1 MVVVMADRRRRRTSL
16 TALKTTL
23 QALKESG
30 IAPAALD
37 SLPDGSFR
45 WHFTQPPA
53 DGEDAL
59 DRELA
64 DFEAKHGYG
73 RA

>member
-1 MVVVMADRRRRRTSL
+1 MTKRRRTSL
-16 TALKTTL
+16 SSLKTQL
-23 QALKESG
+23 QAMKESG
-30 IAPAALD
+30 MPPAALD

-45 WHFTQPPA
+45 WHFTPPA
-53 DGEDAL
+53 ANDEDAL

-64 DFEAKHGYG
+64 AFEAKHGYG

>member
-1 MVVVMADRRRRRTSL
+1 MSL
-16 TALKTTL
+16 SALKTQL
-23 QALKESG
+23 QAMKESG
-30 IAPAALD
+30 MPPTALD

-45 WHFTQPPA
+45 WHFTQPLA
-53 DGEDAL
+53 NDETAL

-64 DFEAKHGYG
+64 EFDKQHGYG

>member
-1 MVVVMADRRRRRTSL
+1 MTRRRRTSL
-16 TALKTTL
+16 SALKTTL

-30 IAPAALD
+30 VEPTALD

-45 WHFTQPPA
+45 WHFTPPA
-53 DGEDAL
+53 TNDEDAL

-64 DFEAKHGYG
+64 AFEAKHGYG

>member
-1 MVVVMADRRRRRTSL
+1 MRRKRTSL
-16 TALKTTL
+16 ASLKTTL
-23 QALKESG
+23 QALKEAG
-30 IAPAALD
+30 LQPAALD

-45 WHFTQPPA
+45 WHFTPPA
-53 DGEDAL
+53 ASDEDSL

-64 DFEAKHGYG
+64 AFEAKHGYG

>member
-1 MVVVMADRRRRRTSL
+1 MAKRPRISL
-16 TALKTTL
+16 SSLKTQL

-30 IAPAALD
+30 MPPAALD

-45 WHFTQPPA
+45 WHFTPPVA
-53 DGEDAL
+53 NDDDAVQ
-59 DRELA
+59 RSLA
-64 DFEAKHGYG
+64 EYDAKHGYG

>member
-1 MVVVMADRRRRRTSL
+1 MSRRRTSL
-16 TALKTTL
+16 SALKTTL
-23 QALKESG
+23 QALRESG
-30 IAPAALD
+30 IQPAALD

-45 WHFTQPPA
+45 WHFTPPPA
-53 DGEDAL
+53 NDETAL

-64 DFEAKHGYG
+64 EFDKQHGYG

>member
-1 MVVVMADRRRRRTSL
+1 MSRRQRTSL
-16 TALKTTL
+16 SALKTTL

-30 IAPAALD
+30 IQPAALD

-45 WHFTQPPA
+45 WHFTPPPSHDE
-53 DGEDAL
+53 DGL

-64 DFEAKHGYG
+64 AFEAKHGYG

>member
-1 MVVVMADRRRRRTSL
+1 MSRRRRTSL
-16 TALKTTL
+16 ASLKTTL

-30 IAPAALD
+30 VQPAALD

-45 WHFTQPPA
+45 WHFTPPA
-53 DGEDAL
+53 TNDEDVL

-64 DFEAKHGYG
+64 AFEAKHGHG
-73 RA
+73 RH